1 MRHAVHWGRTPCS
14 QLQTHVPLSPW
25 HPRTKSPP
33 IPCICSRKQNKTKII
48 KKLLSVV
55 TYHVYSP
62 VPSQAMQRG
71 GTAAT
76 SLCQLGSLSGGNAP
90 GGTADV
96 CTPAQMGTTL
106 PAPLLAGV
114 PAWGLLQ
121 GGAEPWC
128 PPAILVLHRPSPVP
142 FSWGA
147 LLSIPPGHG
156 IRVNFA
162 ALNPSATGTKTPDIF
177 LKLHFRNRQQ
187 QQGKNCSPAVKVANE
202 KIKIQNWYKNEV
214 LQYRWISFHSFLQP
228 WLVFSQCLQSFKRG
242 S

>member
-1 MRHAVHWGRTPCS
+1 MPNVEVLFHISATPLQRVGQGQLFVKRAWALLHLMRHAVHWGRTPCS
-14 QLQTHVPLSPW
+14 QLQTHVPLSAW

-62 VPSQAMQRG
+62 VPSQAMQCG

-106 PAPLLAGV
+106 PAPLLAGI
-114 PAWGLLQ
+114 PA
-121 GGAEPWC
+121 
-128 PPAILVLHRPSPVP
+128 
-142 FSWGA
+142 
-147 LLSIPPGHG
+147 
-156 IRVNFA
+156 
-162 ALNPSATGTKTPDIF
+162 
-177 LKLHFRNRQQ
+177 
-187 QQGKNCSPAVKVANE
+187 
-202 KIKIQNWYKNEV
+202 
-214 LQYRWISFHSFLQP
+214 
-228 WLVFSQCLQSFKRG
+228 
-242 S
+242 